1 MKPET
6 LPQLLLHNSRER
18 AHLVAHRHKR
28 RGVWKEFSWGDVY
41 ATVRSVAYGL
51 LQLGVQRGQ
60 TVMLISENRPE
71 VYWVEWAVMAIGARS
86 VTLYPDST
94 AEELAYA
101 ALDSGTVCVFAEDQ
115 EQVDKAIEALPRAP
129 QIQSIFYCEDGGL
142 WGYDVAQLKS
152 LEAVIESGAELRVAS
167 PDRIEQ
173 EIGIGRA
180 DDTALLAYTSGT
192 TGNPK
197 GVITTHRALLDCAE
211 RLRRAVDI
219 QPGSEY
225 LSYIPLS
232 WVPEQW
238 FGVTLGMVLPMK
250 VNFAERPDQVQEA
263 IRELAVDVLVLGPRQ
278 WESLASL
285 VFTRMID
292 AGWLRRKMVDWAIAL
307 GKNAHLAEAEGRRA
321 PLGIRLGRWAAD
333 WLVLAPLRE
342 QLGLKRVKVAITGG
356 AAISPDVFRMFA
368 AIGIALRNIYACS
381 EFGLVSAHTGQRYN
395 PETIGRPLTE
405 ATQWGPALQWR
416 VSGEGELQ
424 LRGAA
429 GFAGY
434 WQRPDKTAEKKDGD
448 WYRTGDA
455 VGCTPDN
462 ELIYYDR
469 LEHMSLLSTGVRYSK
484 QFIEVRLRFSP
495 YIKEVL
501 VIGDSRNEY
510 VAALVN
516 IDEVVF
522 SRWAEQ
528 RNIAFT
534 TFADLSQR
542 PEVVQQVAQEIRAVN
557 AALPA
562 GAQVRRFANLPKELD
577 ADEGELT
584 RTRKLKREFVEKR
597 YVDLI
602 DGLYSSDSQVELS
615 IAVCYQDGRSGT
627 LHATVQLASVEAAQ
641 ATLGTIAPHATKA
654 LEAA

>member
-1 MKPET
+1 MTPET
-6 LPQLLLHNSRER
+6 LPQLLLQNSAER
-18 AHLVAHRHKR
+18 TRQVAHRHKR
-28 RGVWKEFSWGDVY
+28 RGVWKEFSWGEVY
-41 ATVRSVAYGL
+41 ATVRNIAYGL
-51 LQLGVQRGQ
+51 LQAGVQRGQ

-71 VYWVEWAVMAIGARS
+71 VYWVEWAAMSIGARS

-94 AEELAYA
+94 ADEIAYA
-101 ALDSGTVCVFAEDQ
+101 ASDSGTVCVFAEDQ
-115 EQVDKAIEALPRAP
+115 EQVDKAIEALSRLP
-129 QIQSIFYCEDGGL
+129 QIRSVFYCEDGGL
-142 WGYDVAQLKS
+142 WGYKIPQLKS
-152 LEAVIESGAELRVAS
+152 LEALIAEGASLADAS
-167 PDRIEQ
+167 PQRIEQ
-173 EIGIGRA
+173 EIALGRA
-180 DDTALLAYTSGT
+180 DDIALLAYTSGT
-192 TGNPK
+192 TGQPK
-197 GVITTHRALLDCAE
+197 GVVTTHRALLDCAE

-219 QPGSEY
+219 KPGSEY

-238 FGVTLGMVLPMK
+238 FGVTLGMVLPLK

-292 AGWLRRKMVDWAIAL
+292 AGWLRRKMVHWAIAA
-307 GKNAHLAEAEGRRA
+307 GRSAHLAAADGGVVSWAFRIERRV
-321 PLGIRLGRWAAD
+321 AD
-333 WLVLAPLRE
+333 WLVLGPLRE

-356 AAISPDVFRMFA
+356 AAISPDVFRMFGA
-368 AIGIALRNIYACS
+368 LGIQLRNIYACS
-381 EFGLVSAHTGQRYN
+381 EFGLVSAHTGASYD
-395 PETIGRPLTE
+395 PETIGRPLTDPTPW
-405 ATQWGPALQWR
+405 APALQWR

-434 WQRPDKTAEKKDGD
+434 WKRPEKTAEKLDGD

-455 VGCTPDN
+455 VACTPAN

-469 LEHMSLLSTGVRYSK
+469 LEHMSLLRSGVRYPK

-501 VIGDSRNEY
+501 VIGDSHHDY

-534 TFADLSQR
+534 TFTDLSQR
-542 PEVVQQVAQEIRAVN
+542 PEVVEQVAQEIRTVN
-557 AALPA
+557 AALPP

-584 RTRKLKREFVEKR
+584 RTRKLKRDFVEQR
-597 YVDLI
+597 YSELI
-602 DGLYSSDSQVELS
+602 NGLYGSGSQVDLS
-615 IAVCYQDGRSGT
+615 IAVRYQDGRNGT
-627 LHATVQLASVEAAQ
+627 LRATVQLASVDPVQ
-641 ATLGTIAPHATKA
+641 AKQVVIAPMTTDA
-654 LEAA
+654 LETA